1 MRGMGSTAP
10 RAGWGLV
17 AASAGFLVGLL
28 VATELA
34 PAASAGTPPTPDAAS
49 VAPAVTPVTA
59 HAPEPSTSRRAAPRW
74 TRLLPPSTTQVVR
87 TVSSRFWCDH
97 AWCTVT
103 QAWQRVGGAW
113 IVQRHFRSTIGRNGW
128 GKQVEGDLRSPNG
141 VYRVKVTFSTTRHA
155 PGRMPWRQR
164 KPTSVV
170 SAASGR
176 YYNTWIEQRGRTD
189 GARPSMRYG
198 LVVDFNRVRLR
209 PFVGPKPVAGKGS
222 GIFYHTSRPGR
233 VWAPTEGCTQI
244 GNVDNMRWLVRWLRP
259 AAHPRIVQNR

>member
-1 MRGMGSTAP
+1 MT
-10 RAGWGLV
+10 RAGWVVV
-17 AASAGFLVGLL
+17 AASAGVLAGLL
-28 VATELA
+28 VTTEPGSGAVHTSPARTSAARTSPRAESPA
-34 PAASAGTPPTPDAAS
+34 PQW
-49 VAPAVTPVTA
+49 AP
-59 HAPEPSTSRRAAPRW
+59 
-74 TRLLPPSTTQVVR
+74 LLPQHTTQVVR

-103 QAWQRVGGAW
+103 QAWQRVDGVW
-113 IVQRHFRSTIGRNGW
+113 TVKRHFRSTIGRNGW
-128 GKQVEGDLRSPNG
+128 GKQREGDLRSPNG
-141 VYRVKVTFSTTRHA
+141 VFAIKVTFSTGSRA

-170 SAASGR
+170 SAGAGR

-189 GARPSMRYG
+189 GSRPSMRYG

-259 AAHPRIVQNR
+259 SAHPRIVQNR